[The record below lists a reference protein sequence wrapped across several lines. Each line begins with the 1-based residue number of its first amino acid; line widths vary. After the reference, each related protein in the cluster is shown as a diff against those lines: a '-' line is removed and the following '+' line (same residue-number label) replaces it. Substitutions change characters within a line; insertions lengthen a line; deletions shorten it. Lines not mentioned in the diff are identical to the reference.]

1 MDYPHSQPGVA
12 LFAGK
17 FTDGNPLLTIPASR
31 DPASWANQVTEEL
44 LNVIRAG
51 GREPSEE
58 EDNQLLLTIVDMINA
73 SVPNSVVTV
82 LSEDTDLEPAQFGL
96 VLFDAAGGNR
106 VLTLPDA
113 DEDLGV
119 RDVIIRRTD
128 ASANTLTVAASG
140 ANKIYWDMQVSP
152 TGVSSVQLNTAGSWL
167 HLRSDGAGHWYE
179 VGAAALPLASIAGS
193 HKNLK
198 ASASGTAA
206 QINVTAD
213 AVVVENAAGQ
223 PRVLRNINLTI
234 NSASVGVNGL
244 STGVLANSTW
254 YAIWVWWNGSTA
266 CATLD
271 LSATAPTAPAGGYTH
286 RARVGWARTD
296 ASVNKYPLGF
306 AQGGRDVQYLA
317 RRDMATGFLTQWTAI
332 AVGSFVPPTA
342 GAIVGRINNAND
354 ICAVAPNA
362 TYDMYGVSHVY
373 SPPGYGSSSSQFRVQ
388 LESSNIY
395 GYSTSAGSKI
405 AVLGWEDNL

>member
-12 LFAGK
+12 LRDGK
-17 FTDGNPLLTIPASR
+17 FTDGNPLLSIPASR

-44 LNVIRAG
+44 LNVIRAT

-58 EDNQLLLTIVDMINA
+58 TDNQLLLSIVQMINA
-73 SVPNSVVTV
+73 SVPDSVVTV
-82 LSEDTDLEPAQFGL
+82 LSADTALAAEQFGL

-106 VLTLPDA
+106 VLTLPAA

-128 ASANTLTVAASG
+128 VSANTLTVAASG
-140 ANKIYWDMQVSP
+140 ADKINWDMQVAP
-152 TGVSSVQLNTAGSWL
+152 AGASSVQVNGGGNWL
-167 HLRSDGAGHWYE
+167 HLRSDGAGRWYE
-179 VGAAALPLASIAGS
+179 IGAASLPPASIAGA

-213 AVVVENAAGQ
+213 SVVVENAAGQ
-223 PRVLRNINLTI
+223 PRLLRNINLTI
-234 NSASVGVNGL
+234 NSAVVGPNGL

-254 YAIWVWWNGSTA
+254 YAIWIWWNGSSA

-296 ASVNKYPLGF
+296 ASVNKYPMGF
-306 AQGGRDVQYLA
+306 VQYGRDVQYLA
-317 RRDMATGFLTQWTAI
+317 LRDLASGVLTQWTPM
-332 AVGSFVPPTA
+332 AVGNFVPPTA
-342 GAIVGRINNAND
+342 GAIVGRINNSNN

-362 TYDMYGVSHVY
+362 TYDIYGISYVY
-373 SPPGYGSSSSQFRVQ
+373 LPPGYGTAAHQFRLQ